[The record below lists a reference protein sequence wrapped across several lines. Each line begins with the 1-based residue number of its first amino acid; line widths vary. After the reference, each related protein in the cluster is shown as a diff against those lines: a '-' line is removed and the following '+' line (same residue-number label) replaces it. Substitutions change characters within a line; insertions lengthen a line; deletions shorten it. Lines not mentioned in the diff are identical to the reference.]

1 MVGQIAVGT
10 GENPSVPPT
19 VHQEFYTAT
28 DGSQWLMYVYV
39 QWSPRF
45 ESRVRLL
52 KMPERISVSLPSNL
66 PYIEVVPEN
75 IREAALDGRFNLQAI
90 TNYYLQR
97 CLGMLREYVERF
109 GNTL

>member
-1 MVGQIAVGT
+1 MADKIKA
-10 GENPSVPPT
+10 PPGISFPAPVT
-19 VHQEFYTAT
+19 HQEFYTAT
-28 DGSQWLMYVYV
+28 DGTQWLMEIHV
-39 QWSPRF
+39 QWSPSF

-75 IREAALDGRFNLQAI
+75 IREAALDGPFNLQAI

-97 CLGMLREYVERF
+97 CLAMLREYVERF